1 MKNKK
6 VCIKKGWMQSFEY
19 RLKENNL
26 DYDFCED
33 KKTTNHLKEGFLK
46 LEI

>member
-1 MKNKK
+1 
-6 VCIKKGWMQSFEY
+6 MQSFEY

-33 KKTTNHLKEGFLK
+33 EKDYKSFEGGDFSNWK
-46 LEI
+46 YKIVDK